1 MDAQK
6 SLKIAQRR
14 FQNGNYLLSLKK
26 YGQARAEFEVA
37 LTLFDKMSSHKEIA
51 EATNNIGMTLL
62 KDGLADQAKGFFQR
76 SYEIKKTH
84 ATATRESMFN
94 TLYNLLSISGVMTP
108 DEFES
113 YFLEMKALGES
124 LGGEYLEI
132 VERERQV
139 YDSIV
144 AQRANDLKKK
154 QEESLARSSPT
165 GALEH
170 IVTAG
175 LPCIVRAEFTVRGLA
190 ISLPE
195 PVSYLVQKRL
205 IRIERLTAA
214 PGPAGTSASG
224 SVEFETSSEVVKAL
238 MEGTPDGEG
247 RLREEAFEHVKKF
260 VGALALA
267 REDIGITMSHES
279 FSVGRVW
286 LKNAFGEAMEIY
298 SAAEPAVP
306 EPVTLSSEDVMMMN
320 VMLSSDPPLY
330 KLLLMNARRLL
341 DEEYFGLSVVTA
353 AAGLDAF
360 LNALLRNSLNS
371 DQLLDYTSISDC
383 SLYDRLRFLMRLTG
397 DLKGDDPDGTLEK
410 YMGEAG
416 KGVADAIE
424 CYERVV
430 AGQNPGADE
439 AEKALKSVN
448 HAIYELKS
456 KYGV

>member
-37 LTLFDKMSSHKEIA
+37 LTLFEKLNSYKEIA
-51 EATNNIGMTLL
+51 EAINNIGMTLL
-62 KDGLADQAKGFFQR
+62 KDGIADQARGFFER

-124 LGGEYLEI
+124 LGGEYLGI
-132 VERERQV
+132 VEREKQV

-144 AQRANDLKKK
+144 AQRATDLKKK

-175 LPCIVRAEFTVRGLA
+175 LPCIVRAEFSVRGLA

-195 PVSYLVQKRL
+195 PISYLDQKKL
-205 IRIERLTAA
+205 IRIERLAA
-214 PGPAGTSASG
+214 VAGPGGNSATG
-224 SVEFETSSEVVKAL
+224 AVEFETSIDAAKAL
-238 MEGTPDGEG
+238 MEGAPAGAG
-247 RLREEAFEHVKKF
+247 RLGEEAFEHVKKF
-260 VGALALA
+260 IGALALA
-267 REDIGITMSHES
+267 REDIGINMNRKS
-279 FSVGRVW
+279 FRVEIVW

-298 SAAEPAVP
+298 RGAESMPA

-320 VMLSSDPPLY
+320 VMLSSEPPVY

-341 DEEYFGLSVVTA
+341 DEEYPGLSVVTVT
-353 AAGLDAF
+353 AGLDAF
-360 LNALLRNSLNS
+360 LDMLLRSALNS
-371 DQLLDYTSISDC
+371 DQLLDYTSIGDC
-383 SLYDRLRFLMRLTG
+383 SLYDRIRFLMRLAG
-397 DLKGDDPDGTLEK
+397 DLKEDEADGTLEK
-410 YMGEAG
+410 YLGAAG
-416 KGVADAIE
+416 KGIEDAIE
-424 CYERVV
+424 CYERVI
-430 AGQNPGADE
+430 AGRSIGSDE
-439 AEKALKSVN
+439 AEKSLKAIN
-448 HAIYELKS
+448 HAVYQLKS
-456 KYGV
+456 KYGI

>member
-26 YGQARAEFEVA
+26 YGQARTEFEVA
-37 LTLFDKMSSHKEIA
+37 LTLFDKLSSYKEIA

-94 TLYNLLSISGVMTP
+94 TLYNLLSIFGVMTP

-132 VERERQV
+132 AERERRV

-144 AQRANDLKKK
+144 AQRATDLKKK

-175 LPCIVRAEFTVRGLA
+175 LPCMVRAGFTVRGLA

-195 PVSYLVQKRL
+195 PVTYLVQKRL
-205 IRIERLTAA
+205 IRIDRLTAM
-214 PGPAGTSASG
+214 PGPAGTVASG
-224 SVEFETSSEVVKAL
+224 TVEFESSSEVVKAL
-238 MEGTPDGEG
+238 MEGAPGGAG
-247 RLREEAFEHVKKF
+247 RFGEEAFEYVKRF
-260 VGALALA
+260 IGALAMV
-267 REDIGITMSHES
+267 REDIGINMNHES
-279 FSVGRVW
+279 FSIWQVW
-286 LKNAFGEAMEIY
+286 LKNAFGEAMDIY
-298 SAAEPAVP
+298 SGAGPAAL

-320 VMLSSDPPLY
+320 VMLSSEPPLY

-341 DEEYFGLSVVTA
+341 DEEYYGLSVVSA

-360 LNALLRNSLNS
+360 LNALLRSSLNS

-383 SLYDRLRFLMRLTG
+383 SLYDRLRSLMRLTG
-397 DLKGDDPDGTLEK
+397 DLKEDEPDGTLEK

-416 KGVADAIE
+416 KGVADAVE

-430 AGQNPGADE
+430 AGQSPGADE

-448 HAIYELKS
+448 HAVYQLKS
-456 KYGV
+456 KYGI

>member
-37 LTLFDKMSSHKEIA
+37 LTLFDKMSSYKEIA

-124 LGGEYLEI
+124 LGGEYLDI

-144 AQRANDLKKK
+144 AQRATDLKKK

-175 LPCIVRAEFTVRGLA
+175 LPCHR
-190 ISLPE
+190 
-195 PVSYLVQKRL
+195 
-205 IRIERLTAA
+205 
-214 PGPAGTSASG
+214 
-224 SVEFETSSEVVKAL
+224 
-238 MEGTPDGEG
+238 EG
-247 RLREEAFEHVKKF
+247 RVHGQTA
-260 VGALALA
+260 
-267 REDIGITMSHES
+267 
-279 FSVGRVW
+279 W
-286 LKNAFGEAMEIY
+286 P
-298 SAAEPAVP
+298 SACRSRSP
-306 EPVTLSSEDVMMMN
+306 TWS
-320 VMLSSDPPLY
+320 
-330 KLLLMNARRLL
+330 RR
-341 DEEYFGLSVVTA
+341 G
-353 AAGLDAF
+353 
-360 LNALLRNSLNS
+360 
-371 DQLLDYTSISDC
+371 
-383 SLYDRLRFLMRLTG
+383 
-397 DLKGDDPDGTLEK
+397 
-410 YMGEAG
+410 
-416 KGVADAIE
+416 
-424 CYERVV
+424 
-430 AGQNPGADE
+430 
-439 AEKALKSVN
+439 
-448 HAIYELKS
+448 
-456 KYGV
+456 

>member
-37 LTLFDKMSSHKEIA
+37 LTLFEKMDSYKEIA
-51 EATNNIGMTLL
+51 EAMNNIGMTLL
-62 KDGLADQAKGFFQR
+62 KDGVADQAKGFFER

-124 LGGEYLEI
+124 LGGEYLGI
-132 VERERQV
+132 VQRERQV

-170 IVTAG
+170 LVTAG
-175 LPCIVRAEFTVRGLA
+175 LPCVVKVEFTVRGLA
-190 ISLPE
+190 ITLPE
-195 PVSYLVQKRL
+195 PVSFLDQKKLV
-205 IRIERLTAA
+205 RIEKLAVFGGPEGNSAA
-214 PGPAGTSASG
+214 GM
-224 SVEFETSSEVVKAL
+224 VEFETSSDVVKEL
-238 MEGTPDGEG
+238 MEGAPAGAG
-247 RLREEAFEHVKKF
+247 RLGEEAFVHVKKF
-260 VGALALA
+260 IGALALA
-267 REDIGITMSHES
+267 REDIGINMNHRS
-279 FSVGRVW
+279 FSIGQVW
-286 LKNAFGEAMEIY
+286 LKNAFGEQMDIY
-298 SAAEPAVP
+298 EGTEMLPP
-306 EPVTLSSEDVMMMN
+306 EPVVLSSEDVMMTN
-320 VMLSSDPPLY
+320 VMLSSEPSLH

-341 DEEYFGLSVVTA
+341 DEEYPVMSVVTA
-353 AAGLDAF
+353 VTGLDVF
-360 LNALLRNSLNS
+360 LNMLLRSSLNS
-371 DQLLDYTSISDC
+371 DQLLDYTSIGDC
-383 SLYDRLRFLMRLTG
+383 SLYDRVRFLKRLAG
-397 DLKGDDPDGTLEK
+397 DLKEDDEDGTLEK
-410 YMGEAG
+410 YLGQAG
-416 KGVADAIE
+416 QGIDDAIE
-424 CYERVV
+424 CYERAV
-430 AGQNPGADE
+430 AGWNVSADE
-439 AEKALKSVN
+439 AETSLKAVN

-456 KYGV
+456 KYGI